1 MSPSG
6 ERAAGSLPARPRRDR
21 ATRPS
26 PPSAPPPI
34 STRWLRYAPLTSA
47 AAPRALSLARRS
59 LGSLPGP
66 ERAEPGK
73 RLNALTTAINE
84 AFERRSAELTAERD
98 ARVLVEE
105 AVDVTVP
112 GGARSRSAPAIRS
125 RSWSTAWSTSSSRW
139 VTRSPRDRRPS
150 TAGSTSTP

>member
-6 ERAAGSLPARPRRDR
+6 DDAAGSLPS
-21 ATRPS
+21 RPS
-26 PPSAPPPI
+26 TPCATTALAAI
-34 STRWLRYAPLTSA
+34 DA
-47 AAPRALSLARRS
+47 AADLDALAEVRTTHVSGRGAPLSLARRA
-59 LGSLPGP
+59 LGALPGP

-73 RLNALTTAINE
+73 RLNALTSAINE

-112 GGARSRSAPAIRS
+112 PARVAGRQPPSRF
-125 RSWSTAWSTSSSRW
+125 RSWSTAWSMSSSRW
-139 VTRSPRDRRPS
+139 VTRWPRARRPS
-150 TAGSTSTP
+150 TAGSISTR